1 MAQTN
6 HHESA
11 WTPLGEPA
19 FRSLWIAN
27 VVSNV
32 GGWMQAVGAAWLM
45 TSLSSSPLMVTMVQ
59 SASSLPVVLL
69 ALPAG
74 ALADIADRRLI
85 LLVSQFWMLA
95 AAAALTC
102 LVFTGTVTPILLLAL
117 TSVLGLGTALMG
129 PASQAV
135 ITELVPSRQLSS
147 AVSLNSAG
155 FNLARAV
162 GPAIGG
168 IILAKTGAGFTF
180 LLNSLSFLAVILAL
194 YNWRP
199 KTRTSVLPAERFV
212 GAIRGGLRYV
222 RYAPAL
228 QSVLFRTGCFVFF
241 GSALWALLPLVVRQQ
256 LALGPAAYGMMLA
269 ALGAGALLGA
279 MLLPRLRNRISLET
293 LINSNIALFG
303 MVTIASAL
311 LRSYPLLLV
320 VLLSGGTAWIILLSM
335 LNVSARRV
343 VPGWVEARAI
353 AAYLLVF
360 QGGTALGSLLWG
372 AVAAQIG
379 LQSCLLSAG
388 IGLLLNVLLVF
399 RYPISVT
406 AGVNVTPAPDW
417 PEPPPLDY
425 THSASSPA
433 LVTIQY
439 QVDADKS
446 QDFTKAMYELEI
458 SRRRD
463 GALYWGLFADPVRPG
478 IYIEEFLV
486 ESWMEHLRQHERAT
500 ADDRSLHETIRAMQD
515 GPDLP
520 RVKHFIAQARIN
532 E

>member
-1 MAQTN
+1 MAQTKD
-6 HHESA
+6 HESA
-11 WTPLGEPA
+11 WTPLREPA

-32 GGWMQAVGAAWLM
+32 GGWMQTVGAAWLM

-102 LVFTGTVTPILLLAL
+102 LVFTGAVTPILLLAL

-135 ITELVPSRQLSS
+135 ITELVPSSQLSS

-162 GPAIGG
+162 GPALGG

-180 LLNSLSFLAVILAL
+180 LLNSISFLAVILAL

-256 LALGPAAYGMMLA
+256 LALGPG
-269 ALGAGALLGA
+269 
-279 MLLPRLRNRISLET
+279 RLWHDARGTWRGC
-293 LINSNIALFG
+293 AFG
-303 MVTIASAL
+303 GDVVT
-311 LRSYPLLLV
+311 
-320 VLLSGGTAWIILLSM
+320 
-335 LNVSARRV
+335 
-343 VPGWVEARAI
+343 
-353 AAYLLVF
+353 
-360 QGGTALGSLLWG
+360 
-372 AVAAQIG
+372 
-379 LQSCLLSAG
+379 
-388 IGLLLNVLLVF
+388 
-399 RYPISVT
+399 
-406 AGVNVTPAPDW
+406 
-417 PEPPPLDY
+417 
-425 THSASSPA
+425 
-433 LVTIQY
+433 
-439 QVDADKS
+439 
-446 QDFTKAMYELEI
+446 
-458 SRRRD
+458 
-463 GALYWGLFADPVRPG
+463 
-478 IYIEEFLV
+478 
-486 ESWMEHLRQHERAT
+486 
-500 ADDRSLHETIRAMQD
+500 
-515 GPDLP
+515 
-520 RVKHFIAQARIN
+520 
-532 E
+532 